1 MVFVT
6 NDLRIRLG
14 GAMSQV
20 QDAGLLNEIISV
32 EELEQKTAPS
42 ALAGV
47 QD

>member
-1 MVFVT
+1 
-6 NDLRIRLG
+6 
-14 GAMSQV
+14 MSHIENS
-20 QDAGLLNEIISV
+20 ALLNEITNV